1 MNIKHLLG
9 TAVLG
14 ALIPMGAMAGSD
26 DKSEKVV
33 EALNL
38 EGDRKE
44 QVQEV
49 MSNYY
54 EQKKTVKE
62 QTKDQM
68 ETLKDQKEER
78 LKGILSDDEFEQYE
92 TMKEAHQDKH
102 DKKWKHKN

>member
-38 EGDRKE
+38 DGDRAD
-44 QVQEV
+44 QVEEV

-54 EQKKTVKE
+54 DQKKTVME
-62 QTKDQM
+62 QTKDQVK
-68 ETLKDQKEER
+68 TLKEQKEER
-78 LKGILSDDEFEQYE
+78 LKDILSDDEFEQYE
-92 TMKEAHQDKH
+92 SIADAHKNKH
-102 DKKWKHKN
+102 HKKWKKD